1 MNKLMY
7 NRWILIGIPYGW
19 LILFF
24 ITPLF
29 IIFGIALSDPAFSI
43 PPYSPVLEIKSGI
56 AGIVQYFSELDF
68 ENFFTVLQDGVYFSS
83 YINSLEMAAITVFW
97 CFLIGFPIA
106 YGMSCAPS
114 SWKPKLIM
122 AINLTFWCSFLI
134 RIYAWM
140 VLLSK
145 EGIVNHFLLAI
156 GVIDSPL
163 TILNTNFAVYL
174 GLVYAYLP
182 LMIFPVF
189 ATLEKLDHSLYEAAR
204 DLGCS
209 HIKAFYLVTLPL
221 SLPGILAGCFLVFIP
236 VTGEFIVPSLLGNS
250 STPVIGRVLWT
261 EFFTNGD
268 WPIAAAISILLMTF
282 LVIPIILSQVFKKE
296 REA

>member
-1 MNKLMY
+1 MSKLFY
-7 NRWILIGIPYGW
+7 NRWVLIGIPYGW
-19 LILFF
+19 LLLFF
-24 ITPLF
+24 IAPLF
-29 IIFGIALSDPAFSI
+29 IILGISLSDPAFSI
-43 PPYSPVLEIKSGI
+43 PPYTPILE
-56 AGIVQYFSELDF
+56 VQRGLEGVWQYLSELDV
-68 ENFFTVLQDGVYFSS
+68 ENFITVFQDRVYFAS
-83 YINSLEMAAITVFW
+83 YLNSLEMAAITVFW
-97 CFLIGFPIA
+97 CLIIGFPIA
-106 YGMSCAPS
+106 YGMSCAPA

-145 EGIVNHFLLAI
+145 EGVINHLLIAL
-156 GVIDSPL
+156 GVIDTPL

-189 ATLEKLDHSLYEAAR
+189 ATLEKLDNSVYEAAR

-209 HIKAFYLVTLPL
+209 HTKAFYFITLPL

-268 WPIAAAISILLMTF
+268 WPIAAAISIFLMMF
-282 LVIPIILSQVFKKE
+282 LVVPIILSQVFKKDK
-296 REA
+296 EA